1 MNTTI
6 RTAIVCLAVISV
18 AVAAT
23 PNTRKRLTAQRIAEL
38 TAPTDAPNPKTYKV
52 EISALGSSTLPA
64 AKPEGEIQSIRELR
78 FPTEFEPPQ
87 AAANGAPVITPTTP
101 TAFEQV
107 NTGWTVHLTAK
118 PQGKLIT
125 VYGVADYVEA
135 ELVPGGYGAIAAPI
149 YTEQGDVITPN
160 KLDQPKLQTTTT
172 RFNIFAMPGESYEVT
187 LYRGAKSEKHIV
199 TVKTE

>member
-6 RTAIVCLAVISV
+6 RTAVVCLAVISV

-38 TAPTDAPNPKTYKV
+38 TAPADAPHPKAYKV
-52 EISALGSSTLPA
+52 EISALGSSKLPA
-64 AKPEGEIQSIRELR
+64 SKPEGEIQSIRELR

-87 AAANGAPVITPTTP
+87 AAATGAPVITPTTP

-118 PQGKLIT
+118 AHGKIIA
-125 VYGVADYVEA
+125 VYGIADYVEA
-135 ELVPGGYGAIAAPI
+135 EMVPGGYGVIAGPI
-149 YTEQGDVITPN
+149 YTELGEVITPN

-172 RFNIFAMPGESYEVT
+172 RFNIFAVPGGSYEVT
-187 LYRGAKSEKHIV
+187 LYRGVKSEKHIV
-199 TVKTE
+199 TVSTE